1 MNTQN
6 NTRETNAF
14 STRTIVNFPF
24 LTTESLNEL
33 IDTLGFKMGLPELR
47 FCQNTFRNKRLNNP
61 TINELKIIDRVFYD
75 HSKRAAASLVASF
88 MTNDKTVADTY
99 ADLMARRK
107 AIEPDYT
114 APCSVVDMLNI
125 LPKYLGQNT
134 FGDISLFA
142 GKSRNAD
149 LSAYGFKK
157 IAETGASSPDC
168 AAGIKI
174 KISAEASI
182 TNGNIVYAVLK
193 SFNPYDNFTSRLDAL
208 LSSVE
213 MHKSAKYTAVFEN
226 ESVITV
232 LSEFGRG
239 IKLNTIHYE
248 GKDGAISPF
257 EPLAEGD
264 TGIITVFDKPES
276 VDMLLSAQL
285 FGLRVIPL
293 GYIAPSD
300 SIDGIAQSGEHLVLS
315 IPFLHSLAFSR
326 PVGCEAD
333 GEKPDIADYESSVYI
348 NVNKDRYRMNSALCG
363 GESYYMAG
371 FNSVLYSY
379 SLCVASGADSPAV
392 ASTYTLPLN
401 TPTKKDL
408 GKAVE
413 LVLGAYMAECQFELS
428 DSAPKVEIGS
438 TPALSFHTL
447 AKTSLGIPSRFMG
460 KDTKIYYLEPMYKE
474 NGLPDFENLKQMHT
488 YIKSL
493 IARGAVT
500 SIHPTT
506 DDINK
511 TLSKMSDT
519 ITPVLITEQTPTSR
533 YGGFVIESSENIQG
547 QLIGRICSEPA

>member
-24 LTTESLNEL
+24 LTTESLTEL

-61 TINELKIIDRVFYD
+61 TINELKIIDRVFYEN
-75 HSKRAAASLVASF
+75 SKRASASLVASF
-88 MTNDKTVADTY
+88 MTNDKKGADTY

-107 AIEPDYT
+107 AIDPDYT

-125 LPKYLGQNT
+125 LPKYLGRKT
-134 FGDISLFA
+134 SGDISLFA
-142 GKSRNAD
+142 GKDRNAE
-149 LSAYGFKK
+149 LSACGFKK
-157 IAETGASSPDC
+157 IAETGIADLDS

-174 KISAEASI
+174 KASAESSI
-182 TNGNIVYAVLK
+182 ANGNIVYAVLK
-193 SFNPYDNFTSRLDAL
+193 SFNPYADFTNRLNTL
-208 LSSVE
+208 LSCGE
-213 MHKSAKYTAVFEN
+213 MHKSAKYTAVFDG

-232 LSEFGRG
+232 LTRLGRG
-239 IKLNTIHYE
+239 IKLNTLHYE
-248 GKDGAISPF
+248 GKDGCISPF

-276 VDMLLSAQL
+276 ADMLLAAQL

-293 GYIAPSD
+293 GYIATSE

-315 IPFLHSLAFSR
+315 IPFLRSLAFSR
-326 PVGCEAD
+326 PIGCEAD
-333 GEKPDIADYESSVYI
+333 GEKPDITDYNSSVYI
-348 NVNKDRYRMNSALCG
+348 NVNKDRYRMNSAVCG

-379 SLCVASGADSPAV
+379 SLCVASGADSPVV

-401 TPTKKDL
+401 TPTEKDL

-413 LVLGAYMAECQFELS
+413 LVLGAYMAECEFELS
-428 DSAPKVEIGS
+428 DSAPKIEIGN
-438 TPALSFHTL
+438 TPSLSFHTL
-447 AKTSLGIPSRFMG
+447 AKTSLGIPSRFVG
-460 KDTKIYYLEPMYKE
+460 KDTKIYYLEPQYSE
-474 NGLPDFENLKQMHT
+474 NRLPDFENLKQMHM

-493 IARGAVT
+493 IARGVVL

-506 DDINK
+506 DDIDK
-511 TLSKMSDT
+511 TLAKMSDT
-519 ITPVLITEQTPTSR
+519 VKPELISEQMPSSR
-533 YGGFVIESSENIQG
+533 YGGFIIESIENVQG
-547 QLIGRICSEPA
+547 QLIGRTPTEPA

>member
-24 LTTESLNEL
+24 LTTESLTEL

-75 HSKRAAASLVASF
+75 NSKRASASLVASF
-88 MTNDKTVADTY
+88 MTNDKKVADTY

-107 AIEPDYT
+107 AIDPDYT

-125 LPKYLGQNT
+125 LPKYLGRKT
-134 FGDISLFA
+134 SGDISLFA
-142 GKSRNAD
+142 GKDRNAE
-149 LSAYGFKK
+149 LSACGFKK
-157 IAETGASSPDC
+157 IAETGIADLDS

-174 KISAEASI
+174 KASAESSI
-182 TNGNIVYAVLK
+182 ANGNIVYAVLK
-193 SFNPYDNFTSRLDAL
+193 SFNPYADFTNRLNTL
-208 LSSVE
+208 LSCGE
-213 MHKSAKYTAVFEN
+213 MHKSAKYTAVFDG

-232 LSEFGRG
+232 LTRLGRG
-239 IKLNTIHYE
+239 IKLNTLHYE
-248 GKDGAISPF
+248 GKDGCISPF

-276 VDMLLSAQL
+276 ADMLLAAQL

-293 GYIAPSD
+293 GYIATSE

-315 IPFLHSLAFSR
+315 IPFLRSLAFSR
-326 PVGCEAD
+326 PIGCEAD
-333 GEKPDIADYESSVYI
+333 GEKPDITDYNSSVYI
-348 NVNKDRYRMNSALCG
+348 NVNKDRYRMNSAVCG

-379 SLCVASGADSPAV
+379 SLCVASGADSPVV

-401 TPTKKDL
+401 TPTEKDL

-413 LVLGAYMAECQFELS
+413 LVLGAYMAECEFELS
-428 DSAPKVEIGS
+428 DSAPKIEIGN
-438 TPALSFHTL
+438 TPSLSFHTL
-447 AKTSLGIPSRFMG
+447 AKTSLGIPSRFVG
-460 KDTKIYYLEPMYKE
+460 KETKIYYLEPQYSE
-474 NGLPDFENLKQMHT
+474 NRLPDFENLKQMHM

-493 IARGAVT
+493 IARGVVL

-506 DDINK
+506 DDIDK
-511 TLSKMSDT
+511 TLAKMSDT
-519 ITPVLITEQTPTSR
+519 VKPELISEQMPSSR
-533 YGGFVIESSENIQG
+533 YGGFIIESIENVQG
-547 QLIGRICSEPA
+547 QLIGRTPTEPA

>member
-24 LTTESLNEL
+24 LTTESLTEL

-75 HSKRAAASLVASF
+75 NSKRASASLVASF
-88 MTNDKTVADTY
+88 MTNDKKVADTY

-107 AIEPDYT
+107 AIDPDYT

-125 LPKYLGQNT
+125 LPKYLGRKT
-134 FGDISLFA
+134 SGDISLFA
-142 GKSRNAD
+142 GKDRNAE
-149 LSAYGFKK
+149 LSACGFKK
-157 IAETGASSPDC
+157 IAETGIADLDS

-174 KISAEASI
+174 KASAESSI
-182 TNGNIVYAVLK
+182 ANGNIVYAVLK
-193 SFNPYDNFTSRLDAL
+193 SFNPYADFTNRLNTL
-208 LSSVE
+208 LSCGE
-213 MHKSAKYTAVFEN
+213 MHKSAKYTAVFDG

-232 LSEFGRG
+232 LTRLGRG
-239 IKLNTIHYE
+239 IKLNTLHYE
-248 GKDGAISPF
+248 GKDGCISPF

-276 VDMLLSAQL
+276 ADMLLAAQL

-293 GYIAPSD
+293 GYIATSE

-315 IPFLHSLAFSR
+315 IPFLRSLAFSR
-326 PVGCEAD
+326 PIGCEAD
-333 GEKPDIADYESSVYI
+333 GEKPDITDYNSSVYI
-348 NVNKDRYRMNSALCG
+348 NVNKDRYRMNSAVCG

-379 SLCVASGADSPAV
+379 SLCVASGADSPVV

-401 TPTKKDL
+401 TPTEKDL

-413 LVLGAYMAECQFELS
+413 LVLGAYMAECEFELS
-428 DSAPKVEIGS
+428 DSAPKIEIGN
-438 TPALSFHTL
+438 TPSLSFHTL
-447 AKTSLGIPSRFMG
+447 AKTSLGIPSRFVG
-460 KDTKIYYLEPMYKE
+460 KDTKIYYLEPQYSE
-474 NGLPDFENLKQMHT
+474 NRLPDFENLKQMHM

-493 IARGAVT
+493 IARGVVL

-506 DDINK
+506 DDIDK
-511 TLSKMSDT
+511 TLAKMSDT
-519 ITPVLITEQTPTSR
+519 VKPELISEQMPSSR
-533 YGGFVIESSENIQG
+533 YGGFIIESIENVQG
-547 QLIGRICSEPA
+547 QLIGRTPTEPA